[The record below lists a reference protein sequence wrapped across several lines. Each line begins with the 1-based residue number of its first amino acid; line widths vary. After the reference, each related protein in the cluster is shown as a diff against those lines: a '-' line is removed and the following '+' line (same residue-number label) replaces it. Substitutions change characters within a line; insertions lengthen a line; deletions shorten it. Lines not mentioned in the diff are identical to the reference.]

1 MRCGLSFLRTPSMQ
15 GRLCANRSRQAIEA
29 PSDIT
34 GHRTGGA
41 GRDDPSE
48 ADATG
53 FFGAGAA
60 VGAGAGVGDGV
71 GAAAEAL
78 EEADDSDF
86 R

>member
-1 MRCGLSFLRTPSMQ
+1 MQ
-15 GRLCANRSRQAIEA
+15 RGSRQAIEA

-48 ADATG
+48 ADATA

-60 VGAGAGVGDGV
+60 VGVGAGVGDGV
-71 GAAAEAL
+71 DAGAEAL
-78 EEADDSDF
+78 EEEDDSDF